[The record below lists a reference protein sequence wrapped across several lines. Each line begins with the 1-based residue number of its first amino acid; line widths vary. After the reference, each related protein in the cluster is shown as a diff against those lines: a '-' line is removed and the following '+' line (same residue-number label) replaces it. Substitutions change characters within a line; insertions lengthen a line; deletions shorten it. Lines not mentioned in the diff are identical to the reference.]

1 MGHITL
7 RTNDDEDT
15 VIEQLCIV
23 TGEKT
28 ATGAI
33 KAAINVYER
42 QLVEIKRLQSELA
55 KSQNMNVRYRNA
67 IATFRE
73 AQSALLSLD

>member
-7 RTNDDEDT
+7 RTNDDEDN
-15 VIEQLCIV
+15 VIEQLRIV

-33 KAAINVYER
+33 KAAINVYEQ
-42 QLVEIKRLQSELA
+42 QLVEIG
-55 KSQNMNVRYRNA
+55 V
-67 IATFRE
+67 
-73 AQSALLSLD
+73 